1 MAVNLITQEG
11 MEILQKE
18 LDYLWRIERPEITQ
32 KVTWAAG
39 LGDRSENADYQFNK
53 QKLREIDR
61 RVRHLRKRLEVL
73 RPVPYSPQQ
82 EGKVYFGAWVTL
94 VDDEENRLFFRIVG
108 ADEIAH
114 HKDYSSVNSPIAK
127 ACLGKE
133 IDDELFVKTE
143 HISKRWYI
151 EDIFYGTPEAVAD
164 KIPAVTMSAE

>member
-1 MAVNLITQEG
+1 MGINLITQEG
-11 MEILQKE
+11 MAILQKE
-18 LDYLWRIERPEITQ
+18 LDFLWRTERPEITQ

-73 RPVPYSPQQ
+73 RPVPYSKEQ
-82 EGKVYFGAWVTL
+82 EGKVYFGAWVSL
-94 VDDEENRLFFRIVG
+94 IDDDENTLFFRIVG

-114 HKDYSSVNSPIAK
+114 HQDYSSINSPIAK

-133 IDDELFVKTE
+133 IDDEVYVQTE
-143 HISKRWYI
+143 LLKKRWYI
-151 EDIFYGTPEAVAD
+151 DNIFYGAPETVED
-164 KIPAVTMSAE
+164 KIRAAKAK

>member
-1 MAVNLITQEG
+1 MGINLITQEG
-11 MEILQKE
+11 MAILQKE
-18 LDYLWRIERPEITQ
+18 LDFLWRTERPEITQ

-73 RPVPYSPQQ
+73 RPVPYAKEQ

-94 VDDEENRLFFRIVG
+94 VDDDDNTLFFRIVG

-114 HKDYSSVNSPIAK
+114 HQDYSSINSPIAK

-133 IDDELFVKTE
+133 IDEEVYVQTELLK
-143 HISKRWYI
+143 KRWYI
-151 EDIFYGTPEAVAD
+151 DNIFYGAPELVED
-164 KIPAVTMSAE
+164 KIAAAKAK

>member
-1 MAVNLITQEG
+1 MGINLITQEG

-18 LDYLWRIERPEITQ
+18 LDFLWRIERPEITQ

-82 EGKVYFGAWVTL
+82 EGKVFFGAWVKL
-94 VDDEENRLFFRIVG
+94 VDDEDNTLFFRIVG

-114 HKDYSSVNSPIAK
+114 HQDYSSINSPIAK
-127 ACLGKE
+127 SCLGKE
-133 IDDELFVKTE
+133 IDDEVYVQTE
-143 HISKRWYI
+143 LLKKRWYI
-151 EDIFYGTPEAVAD
+151 DNIFYGAPELVKE
-164 KIPAVTMSAE
+164 KIIAAKEK